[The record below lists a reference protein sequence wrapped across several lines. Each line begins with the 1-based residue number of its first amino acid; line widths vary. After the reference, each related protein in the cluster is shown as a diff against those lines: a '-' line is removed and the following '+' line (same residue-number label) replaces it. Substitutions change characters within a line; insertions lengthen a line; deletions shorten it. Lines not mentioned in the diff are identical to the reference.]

1 MCGICGII
9 SAYVTEKAGEEMTT
23 FEKDFIPM
31 GGSFYRIPANSNLR
45 WMMMFY
51 ALPREFVEK
60 WPAYLEMPRRI
71 REVIKSEKWMGMVNS
86 DAFLELIWDSY
97 AWTGWQFFKVP
108 CPREGRMQIPGSVN
122 HYSGDFPLWR
132 YSYMLPSLIL
142 QRFEVMKP
150 FTLQTLFLMGRDY
163 EAPWSAY
170 ETFYFFIGQLT
181 REIIGEHQWQPEF
194 DAVWENRTHE
204 DYNGKSIK
212 QQDFERSWNHSRAP
226 KQNRSMDEIDGE
238 QDDTYSE
245 VMKYAEKRHQS
256 FENRIAG
263 EDFVDRFKASLSDV
277 DRKIIELRE
286 AGMTLA
292 EIAEQVGFAGA
303 GTVSKH
309 LCQIGTQYK
318 TYAAKT

>member
-1 MCGICGII
+1 
-9 SAYVTEKAGEEMTT
+9 
-23 FEKDFIPM
+23 
-31 GGSFYRIPANSNLR
+31 
-45 WMMMFY
+45 MMFY

-97 AWTGWQFFKVP
+97 AWTGWQFFEVP
-108 CPREGRMQIPGSVN
+108 CPRGGRMQIPGSVN

-194 DAVWENRTHE
+194 DAV
-204 DYNGKSIK
+204 
-212 QQDFERSWNHSRAP
+212 
-226 KQNRSMDEIDGE
+226 
-238 QDDTYSE
+238 
-245 VMKYAEKRHQS
+245 
-256 FENRIAG
+256 
-263 EDFVDRFKASLSDV
+263 
-277 DRKIIELRE
+277 
-286 AGMTLA
+286 
-292 EIAEQVGFAGA
+292 
-303 GTVSKH
+303 
-309 LCQIGTQYK
+309 
-318 TYAAKT
+318 